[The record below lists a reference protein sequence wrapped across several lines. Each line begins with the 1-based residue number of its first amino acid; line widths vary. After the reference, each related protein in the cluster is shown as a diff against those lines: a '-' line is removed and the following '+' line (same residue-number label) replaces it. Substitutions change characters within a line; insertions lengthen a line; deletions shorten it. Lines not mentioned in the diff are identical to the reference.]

1 MKNLTRTA
9 IVTIAAA
16 SIGAAT
22 LAPALAQPFGGAR
35 DGVAVHQIQGE
46 GARSFR
52 PGGDNQM
59 GQFRRGAA
67 FGQGG
72 GLVEM
77 FFSNRGAEAIDIAA
91 VRLTHLLELTEDQ
104 QGLLEDLRV
113 AALDAFEDVQAAR
126 DEIAPVAEEE
136 AEAPDLVAR
145 FAGMVA
151 MTTARAEALETLQP
165 TFEAF
170 VESLDE
176 AQLEK
181 LTPQRPGGPRN
192 APSAPTTDA
201 APATPEVEG

>member
-52 PGGDNQM
+52 P
-59 GQFRRGAA
+59 AA
-67 FGQGG
+67 TTRWAISVAARPSARVC

-91 VRLTHLLELTEDQ
+91 VRLTLCL
-104 QGLLEDLRV
+104 
-113 AALDAFEDVQAAR
+113 
-126 DEIAPVAEEE
+126 
-136 AEAPDLVAR
+136 
-145 FAGMVA
+145 
-151 MTTARAEALETLQP
+151 
-165 TFEAF
+165 
-170 VESLDE
+170 S
-176 AQLEK
+176 
-181 LTPQRPGGPRN
+181 
-192 APSAPTTDA
+192 
-201 APATPEVEG
+201 